1 MHVAHFSQQ
10 LSALAAKREPF
21 AIASVIRTEGSTLA
35 KPGFKILITHEGTV
49 AGGTLGGG
57 CPEGPIV
64 AVAQEAMQTG
74 EPRVVRVH
82 LVDTESAVEGLVRET
97 NPDEIWVQTNCGGTL
112 EVYIEPM
119 LPSQRLVIVGQGGK
133 DEIEATLVHLGKLL
147 GFEVVVIDPLPV
159 LPEAPHKVIES
170 STVDHAELGPHDY
183 VVVLTKGE
191 RDVAILEAISHSRV
205 KFAGLLASRHRLK
218 QNLTELER
226 HGVDPAFVRSLHA
239 PIGLDIGARTPEELA
254 VAILS
259 EVIATKYGKLP
270 NPPASAG

>member
-35 KPGFKILITHEGTV
+35 KPGFKLLITHEGTV

-170 STVDHAELGPHDY
+170 STVDPAELGPHDY
-183 VVVLTKGE
+183 VIVLTKGE

-270 NPPASAG
+270 NPPASPG